1 MAQEVTGMQRQRLLN
16 RKTTVWTLIVAAG
29 VIGVRL
35 VAQQPGQPAAG
46 AAPPPP
52 VVRTDISGDWTYS
65 NSEDQPHR
73 VPGPEL
79 GDYTGL
85 PLNDADRQKA
95 DAWDATILSQPERQ
109 AQPHPAQ
116 YFMRG
121 PGPALRIVKILD
133 PITQELLAY
142 AMAGGFGRAD
152 RVIWMDG
159 RPHPSDFSEHTW
171 DGFSTGVWENGQLV
185 VTTTHMKMGVIQRNG
200 SAASPYGKMVEHYFR
215 HGDLLQMFSSID
227 DPIYFEEPMVR
238 TQTWRWNPNA
248 SMALGNAFE
257 SVDELGDKQL
267 GWVPFYPLGVTHSD
281 LADKVGLPF
290 AATRGGKESLYPE
303 YQLKIQEL
311 MKEDAAR
318 KAADAA
324 KSSQSDAAPKK

>member
-1 MAQEVTGMQRQRLLN
+1 MIAN
-16 RKTTVWTLIVAAG
+16 RKKTAWALIVAAG

-35 VAQQPGQPAAG
+35 VAQQAGQPAGDG
-46 AAPPPP
+46 APAP
-52 VVRTDISGDWTYS
+52 VVRTDISGDWTVIS
-65 NSEDQPHR
+65 NEDQPHR

-95 DAWDATILSQPERQ
+95 EAWDATILSQPERQ
-109 AQPHPAQ
+109 AQPHPIQ
-116 YFMRG
+116 YSMRG
-121 PGPALRIVKILD
+121 PGPALRVVRILD
-133 PITQELLAY
+133 PITQEFVAY

-215 HGDLLQMFSSID
+215 HGDLLTMFSSVD

-238 TQTWRWNPNA
+238 SHTWRLNTNGN
-248 SMALGNAFE
+248 MGFGNAFE
-257 SVDELGDKQL
+257 SVDELGDKPL
-267 GWVPFYPLGVTHSD
+267 GWVPFYPLGVTHPD
-281 LADKVGLPF
+281 LAQKVGLPF
-290 AATRGGKESLYPE
+290 DATRGGKESLYPE
-303 YQLKIQEL
+303 YQLQIQQM

-318 KAADAA
+318 KAADTA
-324 KSSQSDAAPKK
+324 KPSQDNAAPKK